1 MKTFK
6 QFIEAPKK
14 PMGPSKTPA
23 TDSTKIKHDSQRDA
37 HADRSR
43 LDKEK
48 QSTDFQR
55 MVSTQKSE
63 IERAKKSDKS
73 AGLRKATADKIKKQQ
88 VAAAKAAADKRKKQQ
103 AKKK

>member
-6 QFIEAPKK
+6 QFIEVLKK
-14 PMGPSKTPA
+14 PKGPSKTPA
-23 TDSTKIKHDSQRDA
+23 TDSMKIKHDSQRDA

-48 QSTDFQR
+48 QSIEFQQ
-55 MVSTQKSE
+55 MVSTQKGE
-63 IERAKKSDKS
+63 IEKAKKSDKS
-73 AGLRKATADKIKKQQ
+73 AGLRKVTADKIKKQQ

>member
-14 PMGPSKTPA
+14 PKGPSKNPE
-23 TDSTKIKHDSQRDA
+23 TDSMKIKHDSQRDA
-37 HADRSR
+37 HAERGR

-48 QSTDFQR
+48 QSIEFQQ
-55 MVSTQKSE
+55 MVSTQKGEMEKS
-63 IERAKKSDKS
+63 KKSDKS
-73 AGLRKATADKIKKQQ
+73 AGLRK
-88 VAAAKAAADKRKKQQ
+88 VSAAKAKKQQ